1 VKVRPSAAETPR
13 RRRADG
19 LNDGLALSISAGLGS
34 LAGLLGWILSTRLF
48 DPAQVGQAAKVVAAF
63 ILIAGICQLNVSV
76 GTLRWIPTAGRL
88 TGKAVW
94 TALMLI
100 MPLGAVIALIYVLV
114 LPDIGYTA
122 AGSWPFWVGVVLFV
136 ASSAGWTVFVVHDT
150 ILVAIGKPWW
160 AVWRNAL
167 FAVVR
172 LGLLIAL
179 AVMGLGGQ
187 GIVLSWALPIVIW
200 IVIGTVVLALL
211 ARKVS
216 RRSTGGTL
224 PSRRAAVTFLGPTAV
239 AQFGTSLLYNQ
250 VTVFATERFGDAT
263 GAKFFMA
270 WQAVTVV
277 DLSATYFMNS
287 LAVGVAREPQRA
299 AELAAVARKRLL
311 MIFLPLLAIGCVVAG
326 PALWLVFGPQYAE
339 AADVLRLLFVGLALR
354 LVILHELGVLQA
366 LGRGFAYARLQ
377 LVSTVLVVIV
387 AAVVPVGES
396 TINGLIPV
404 AVGYI
409 AVQLVCA
416 AAVLWAPARRR
427 PTDMEVVSP

>member
-1 VKVRPSAAETPR
+1 MRPPAAATARP
-13 RRRADG
+13 RRADG
-19 LNDGLALSISAGLGS
+19 LNDGLALSISAGMGS

-76 GTLRWIPTAGRL
+76 GTLRWVPTAGRQTSKL
-88 TGKAVW
+88 VW
-94 TALMLI
+94 SSLLLI
-100 MPLGAVIALIYVLV
+100 MPLGGVIALIYVLL
-114 LPDIGYTA
+114 LPDIGQAA
-122 AGSWPFWVGVVLFV
+122 AGDWPFWVGVVLFV
-136 ASSAGWTVFVVHDT
+136 ASAAGWTVFVVHDT

-160 AVWRNAL
+160 AVWRNAV

-172 LGLLIAL
+172 LGLLIL
-179 AVMGLGGQ
+179 FAVIGLGGQ

-200 IVIGTVVLALL
+200 IAVGSVALAVLA
-211 ARKVS
+211 RRVS
-216 RRSTGGTL
+216 RRSSGGAL
-224 PSRRAAVTFLGPTAV
+224 PSRRTAVTFLGPTAV

-250 VTVFATERFGDAT
+250 VTVLATERFGDAT

-287 LAVGVAREPQRA
+287 LAVGVAREPHRA

-326 PALWLVFGPQYAE
+326 PALWLVFGPEYAE
-339 AADVLRLLFVGLALR
+339 AADVLRLLFVGLAFR

-366 LGRGFAYARLQ
+366 LGRGFAFARLQ
-377 LVSTVLVVIV
+377 LISTVLVVLV

-396 TINGLIPV
+396 DIDGLIPV
-404 AVGYI
+404 AIGYI
-409 AVQLVCA
+409 AVQVVCA
-416 AAVLWAPARRR
+416 AAVLLASARSR
-427 PTDMEVVSP
+427 PTAVEVVSP

>member
-1 VKVRPSAAETPR
+1 
-13 RRRADG
+13 
-19 LNDGLALSISAGLGS
+19 
-34 LAGLLGWILSTRLF
+34 
-48 DPAQVGQAAKVVAAF
+48 
-63 ILIAGICQLNVSV
+63 
-76 GTLRWIPTAGRL
+76 
-88 TGKAVW
+88 
-94 TALMLI
+94 M
-100 MPLGAVIALIYVLV
+100 
-114 LPDIGYTA
+114 
-122 AGSWPFWVGVVLFV
+122 VLFV
-136 ASSAGWTVFVVHDT
+136 ASAAGWTVFVVHDT

-200 IVIGTVVLALL
+200 IAIGTVVLALL

-250 VTVFATERFGDAT
+250 VTVLATERFGDAT

-326 PALWLVFGPQYAE
+326 PALWLVFGPEYAE
-339 AADVLRLLFVGLALR
+339 AADVLRLLFVGLAFR

-377 LVSTVLVVIV
+377 LVSTVLVVHRRGRGPGRRVHHQRAHPGRGRVHRRAARLRGRRTLGSCSSSPDRHGGGFAVTSTDNRATASEPATTFIPVVQDAAEPPTTALPPVPGPPRPPASRPPAQVDVGIFRWLSPIFALLAVALLPV
-387 AAVVPVGES
+387 AAATTNLDALDGW
-396 TINGLIPV
+396 GLAKVLSP
-404 AVGYI
+404 
-409 AVQLVCA
+409 A
-416 AAVLWAPARRR
+416 ALGGAGLRGRARA
-427 PTDMEVVSP
+427 SPS

>member
-1 VKVRPSAAETPR
+1 
-13 RRRADG
+13 
-19 LNDGLALSISAGLGS
+19 L
-34 LAGLLGWILSTRLF
+34 
-48 DPAQVGQAAKVVAAF
+48 
-63 ILIAGICQLNVSV
+63 
-76 GTLRWIPTAGRL
+76 
-88 TGKAVW
+88 
-94 TALMLI
+94 LI

-114 LPDIGYTA
+114 LPDIGLTA
-122 AGSWPFWVGVVLFV
+122 AGNWPFWVGVLLFV
-136 ASSAGWTVFVVHDT
+136 ASAAGWTVFVVHDT

-172 LGLLIAL
+172 LGLLIFL

-200 IVIGTVVLALL
+200 IAVGTVVLAVL
-211 ARKVS
+211 ARQVS
-216 RRSTGGTL
+216 RRSTGGLL
-224 PSRRAAVTFLGPTAV
+224 PTRRSAVTFLGPTAV

-326 PALWLVFGPQYAE
+326 PALWLVFGPEYAE

>member
-1 VKVRPSAAETPR
+1 
-13 RRRADG
+13 
-19 LNDGLALSISAGLGS
+19 
-34 LAGLLGWILSTRLF
+34 
-48 DPAQVGQAAKVVAAF
+48 
-63 ILIAGICQLNVSV
+63 
-76 GTLRWIPTAGRL
+76 
-88 TGKAVW
+88 
-94 TALMLI
+94 M
-100 MPLGAVIALIYVLV
+100 

-136 ASSAGWTVFVVHDT
+136 ASAAGWTVFVVHDT

-172 LGLLIAL
+172 LGLLIAPGRDGARWPGHR
-179 AVMGLGGQ
+179 AVVGAAHRDLDRHRLGG
-187 GIVLSWALPIVIW
+187 A
-200 IVIGTVVLALL
+200 
-211 ARKVS
+211 
-216 RRSTGGTL
+216 
-224 PSRRAAVTFLGPTAV
+224 RAAGPQGQPPVHAAARCRAGAPRSRFLGPTAV

-250 VTVFATERFGDAT
+250 VTVLATERFGDAT

-326 PALWLVFGPQYAE
+326 PALWLVFGPEYAE
-339 AADVLRLLFVGLALR
+339 AADVLRLLFVGLAFR

-377 LVSTVLVVIV
+377 LISTVLVVIV

>member
-1 VKVRPSAAETPR
+1 
-13 RRRADG
+13 
-19 LNDGLALSISAGLGS
+19 
-34 LAGLLGWILSTRLF
+34 
-48 DPAQVGQAAKVVAAF
+48 
-63 ILIAGICQLNVSV
+63 
-76 GTLRWIPTAGRL
+76 
-88 TGKAVW
+88 
-94 TALMLI
+94 
-100 MPLGAVIALIYVLV
+100 
-114 LPDIGYTA
+114 
-122 AGSWPFWVGVVLFV
+122 
-136 ASSAGWTVFVVHDT
+136 
-150 ILVAIGKPWW
+150 
-160 AVWRNAL
+160 
-167 FAVVR
+167 
-172 LGLLIAL
+172 
-179 AVMGLGGQ
+179 
-187 GIVLSWALPIVIW
+187 
-200 IVIGTVVLALL
+200 
-211 ARKVS
+211 
-216 RRSTGGTL
+216 
-224 PSRRAAVTFLGPTAV
+224 
-239 AQFGTSLLYNQ
+239 
-250 VTVFATERFGDAT
+250 
-263 GAKFFMA
+263 MA

-326 PALWLVFGPQYAE
+326 PALWLVFGPEYAE

-396 TINGLIPV
+396 TINGLVPV

>member
-1 VKVRPSAAETPR
+1 
-13 RRRADG
+13 
-19 LNDGLALSISAGLGS
+19 
-34 LAGLLGWILSTRLF
+34 
-48 DPAQVGQAAKVVAAF
+48 
-63 ILIAGICQLNVSV
+63 
-76 GTLRWIPTAGRL
+76 
-88 TGKAVW
+88 
-94 TALMLI
+94 M
-100 MPLGAVIALIYVLV
+100 
-114 LPDIGYTA
+114 
-122 AGSWPFWVGVVLFV
+122 
-136 ASSAGWTVFVVHDT
+136 
-150 ILVAIGKPWW
+150 
-160 AVWRNAL
+160 
-167 FAVVR
+167 
-172 LGLLIAL
+172 
-179 AVMGLGGQ
+179 
-187 GIVLSWALPIVIW
+187 
-200 IVIGTVVLALL
+200 
-211 ARKVS
+211 
-216 RRSTGGTL
+216 
-224 PSRRAAVTFLGPTAV
+224 

-326 PALWLVFGPQYAE
+326 PALWLVFGPEYAE

>member
-1 VKVRPSAAETPR
+1 MVRPSAAETPR
-13 RRRADG
+13 PRKSDG
-19 LNDGLALSISAGLGS
+19 LDDGLALSISAGMGS

-76 GTLRWIPTAGRL
+76 GTLRWVPTAGRQTSRL
-88 TGKAVW
+88 IW
-94 TALMLI
+94 TLLLLI
-100 MPLGAVIALIYVLV
+100 MPLGGVIALAYVLL
-114 LPDIGYTA
+114 LPDIARAA
-122 AGSWPFWVGVVLFV
+122 AGEWPFWVGVLLFV
-136 ASSAGWTVFVVHDT
+136 AAAAGWTVFVVHDT

-172 LGLLIAL
+172 LGLLIL
-179 AVMGLGGQ
+179 FAVVGLGGQ
-187 GIVLSWALPIVIW
+187 GIVLSWALPVAVW
-200 IVIGTVVLALL
+200 IAVGSVALAVLA
-211 ARKVS
+211 RRVS
-216 RRSTGGTL
+216 LRSRGGTL
-224 PSRRAAVTFLGPTAV
+224 PTRRTAVAFLGPTAV
-239 AQFGTSLLYNQ
+239 AQMGTSLLYGQ
-250 VTVFATERFGDAT
+250 VTVLATERFGDAT

-287 LAVGVAREPQRA
+287 LAVGVAREPYRA
-299 AELAAVARKRLL
+299 TELAAVARKRLL

-326 PALWLVFGPQYAE
+326 PALWLVFGPEYAE
-339 AADVLRLLFVGLALR
+339 AADVLRLLFVGLAFR

-366 LGRGFAYARLQ
+366 LGRGFAFARLQ
-377 LVSTVLVVIV
+377 LVSTVLVVLV

-396 TINGLIPV
+396 DINGLVPV
-404 AVGYI
+404 ALGYI
-409 AVQLVCA
+409 AVQAVCA

-427 PTDMEVVSP
+427 LTDVEVVSP

>member
-1 VKVRPSAAETPR
+1 
-13 RRRADG
+13 
-19 LNDGLALSISAGLGS
+19 
-34 LAGLLGWILSTRLF
+34 
-48 DPAQVGQAAKVVAAF
+48 
-63 ILIAGICQLNVSV
+63 
-76 GTLRWIPTAGRL
+76 
-88 TGKAVW
+88 
-94 TALMLI
+94 
-100 MPLGAVIALIYVLV
+100 
-114 LPDIGYTA
+114 
-122 AGSWPFWVGVVLFV
+122 VLFV

-326 PALWLVFGPQYAE
+326 PALWLVFGPEYAE